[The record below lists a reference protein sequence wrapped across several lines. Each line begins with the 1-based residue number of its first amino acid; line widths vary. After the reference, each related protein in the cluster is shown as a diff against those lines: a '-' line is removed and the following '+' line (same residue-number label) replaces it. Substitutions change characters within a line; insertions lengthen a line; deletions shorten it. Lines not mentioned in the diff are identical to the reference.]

1 MRNQWQTKQLAR
13 RCVIALPFL
22 LFLVSSG
29 CKPSAKRAAEREA
42 YLKHEVE
49 QTSLRIQDYSY
60 ERQDEALVLVDEALA
75 NPRFAGHKPI
85 FFAHKINLLL
95 SLERVKEAS
104 DLVVEAWKKAP
115 DQAQAVFGKICD
127 FHQQRN
133 AYREMNDWCTRLLD
147 LGAAFPKELRGRL
160 MLRRLT
166 AALGIKDM
174 EQARSD
180 LDTLLTLVRP
190 EESLPDLQRSLE
202 WFIDMGNHR
211 EALVLLNHFE
221 KAAAGQPSYQP
232 LIVSLKLRCIVLT
245 GEWGRVVEALAAC
258 VPQLPDAMLHQT
270 LKNVFGALN
279 KNNQTDLLQQA
290 AKQILFNAVGKE
302 ASVHYAARVWV
313 DTGMTVDKK
322 VLAERLNVLLNV
334 KVSPILVGDLYER
347 YFYETI
353 EDHNVVRNL
362 CAVGER
368 LLTVCTN
375 EATVNM
381 AKVKVLDGAF
391 IVNDDNKA
399 NHMLEQGI
407 PGKDKAWHDMS
418 LPKVKAHRAMAQNK
432 PREAVAYFRAF
443 MNAWLATDQ
452 DEESDP
458 TTGISHSREWILGR
472 NAIRIARLL
481 ESIPDKEEA
490 DKAREEAKDYF
501 RKALIKAENDP
512 PALKLLKEEIR
523 PLGL

>member
-1 MRNQWQTKQLAR
+1 MRNNRQTER
-13 RCVIALPFL
+13 RTCTGITVLPFL
-22 LFLVSSG
+22 LLFALSG
-29 CKPSAKRAAEREA
+29 CKPSAEQAAEREA
-42 YLKHEVE
+42 YLKYEVE
-49 QTSLRIQDYSY
+49 QMSLRIQDYSY

-95 SLERVKEAS
+95 SLDRVQEAS
-104 DLVVEAWKKAP
+104 DLVIDAWKKAP
-115 DQAQAVFGKICD
+115 DQAKPVFGRICD
-127 FHQQRN
+127 YHQQRN
-133 AYREMNDWCTRLLD
+133 AYHAMNDWCARLLE
-147 LGAAFPKELRGRL
+147 LGAVFPKELRGQL

-174 EQARSD
+174 EQARRD
-180 LDTLLTLVRP
+180 LDSLLTLGRP
-190 EESLPDLQRSLE
+190 EEALPHLQRSLE
-202 WFIDMGNHR
+202 WFIDAGNHR
-211 EALVLLNHFE
+211 EAFTLLNHFE
-221 KAAAGQPSYQP
+221 KAAARQASYQP
-232 LIVSLKLRCIVLT
+232 LIVSLKLRCVVLT
-245 GEWGRVVEALAAC
+245 GEWGRVVESLAAC

-270 LKNVFGALN
+270 LKNVFGVLK

-290 AKQILFNAVGKE
+290 SKQVVFNAVGKE
-302 ASVHYAARVWV
+302 SSVHYAARVWV
-313 DTGMTVDKK
+313 DTGMTVDKN

-353 EDHNVVRNL
+353 EDHDVVRNL

-391 IVNDDNKA
+391 IVNDYDKA
-399 NHMLEQGI
+399 IHMLEQGI

-432 PREAVAYFRAF
+432 PREAVENFRAF

-458 TTGISHSREWILGR
+458 TTGISYSRDWILGR
-472 NAIRIARLL
+472 NAIRIAKLL
-481 ESIPDKEEA
+481 DSIPDKAEA
-490 DKAREEAKDYF
+490 DKAREEAKGYF
-501 RKALIKAENDP
+501 KKALIKAENDP
-512 PALKLLKEEIR
+512 LALKLLKEEIR